1 MSRASSESPNIECTE
16 WQANGLAQGEIKV
29 LIGFKVQGVHR
40 IAEGDPV

>member
-1 MSRASSESPNIECTE
+1 MSLASSESPNIECIE